1 MVIIII
7 IMQKYYTL
15 SYKVLVLCSNIKKIN
30 EIEYKVRHRES
41 SVIIHQRMK
50 NGHYEHI
57 Q

>member
-1 MVIIII
+1 MVII

-15 SYKVLVLCSNIKKIN
+15 SYKALVLFSNIKKIN
-30 EIEYKVRHRES
+30 EMEYKVPHRES

-50 NGHYEHI
+50 NRYYEHI